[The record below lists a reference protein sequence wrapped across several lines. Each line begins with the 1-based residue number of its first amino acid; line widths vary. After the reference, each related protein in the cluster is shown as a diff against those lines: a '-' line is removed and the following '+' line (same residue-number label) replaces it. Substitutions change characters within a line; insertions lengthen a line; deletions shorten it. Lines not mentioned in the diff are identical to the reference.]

1 MIRGLKGRK
10 GFRPAFLQNP
20 GFNLRPDDK
29 GTESDKMVKEAI
41 EAGKFQPKT
50 R

>member
-1 MIRGLKGRK
+1 MIRGLKGHLR
-10 GFRPAFLQNP
+10 GRQGALAG

-29 GTESDKMVKEAI
+29 GTESDNEAI
-41 EAGKFQPKT
+41 GKVVEVLFQPKT